1 LGATRERE
9 EKDEKKREWSVS
21 LHGGI
26 LSAYRRRVKIE
37 VVCGSIESVVISVDS
52 ALQSRGRLCHPRS
65 GLARG
70 ECMKET
76 RKVHY
81 VKGVFVCP
89 KCRQSY
95 VQEKWIEEW
104 RVRCHKC
111 DYRGTLTEVSVE
123 ERMEEEI
130 VRR

>member
-1 LGATRERE
+1 
-9 EKDEKKREWSVS
+9 
-21 LHGGI
+21 
-26 LSAYRRRVKIE
+26 
-37 VVCGSIESVVISVDS
+37 
-52 ALQSRGRLCHPRS
+52 
-65 GLARG
+65 
-70 ECMKET
+70 MKET

-104 RVRCHKC
+104 LVRCHKC

>member
-1 LGATRERE
+1 VIGLVA
-9 EKDEKKREWSVS
+9 
-21 LHGGI
+21 
-26 LSAYRRRVKIE
+26 RRHPIDLPETSQAECRVWWHVI
-37 VVCGSIESVVISVDS
+37 VCDLLESV
-52 ALQSRGRLCHPRS
+52 LQSRRRLCHPRPA
-65 GLARG
+65 LAREG
-70 ECMKET
+70 CMKET

>member
-1 LGATRERE
+1 MICDVARSHPNRPIGDESSRRLHTRFEIIGNSAR
-9 EKDEKKREWSVS
+9 
-21 LHGGI
+21 GI
-26 LSAYRRRVKIE
+26 L
-37 VVCGSIESVVISVDS
+37 
-52 ALQSRGRLCHPRS
+52 QSCWSLCHPRRRS
-65 GLARG
+65 ARG
-70 ECMKET
+70 GWMKET

-104 RVRCHKC
+104 RGRCHKC

>member
-1 LGATRERE
+1 VIGVVARRHPIGLLETSQAGGRERLAIARLPMPSSATNA
-9 EKDEKKREWSVS
+9 RE
-21 LHGGI
+21 
-26 LSAYRRRVKIE
+26 
-37 VVCGSIESVVISVDS
+37 
-52 ALQSRGRLCHPRS
+52 GR
-65 GLARG
+65 
-70 ECMKET
+70 MKET

-130 VRR
+130 IRR

>member
-1 LGATRERE
+1 M
-9 EKDEKKREWSVS
+9 
-21 LHGGI
+21 HGDIDNSDCRCLAIAQWPMPSSAGI
-26 LSAYRRRVKIE
+26 SKEGYV
-37 VVCGSIESVVISVDS
+37 
-52 ALQSRGRLCHPRS
+52 
-65 GLARG
+65 
-70 ECMKET
+70 KET

>member
-1 LGATRERE
+1 MIGVVAR
-9 EKDEKKREWSVS
+9 
-21 LHGGI
+21 GI
-26 LSAYRRRVKIE
+26 LSAHWKRVKPE
-37 VVCGSIESVVISVDS
+37 AACV
-52 ALQSRGRLCHPRS
+52 LQSRCRLCHPRP
-65 GLARG
+65 GQTRNRR
-70 ECMKET
+70 MKET

-89 KCRQSY
+89 KCQQSY

>member
-1 LGATRERE
+1 
-9 EKDEKKREWSVS
+9 

-26 LSAYRRRVKIE
+26 LSAHSRRVKPEAVRNE
-37 VVCGSIESVVISVDS
+37 VGSLTNPAAD
-52 ALQSRGRLCHPRS
+52 ALQSRYCLCHPQS
-65 GLARG
+65 ARAREG
-70 ECMKET
+70 CMKET

-123 ERMEEEI
+123 ERMEEE
-130 VRR
+130 VFRR